1 MSLIQEAV
9 MLAPEI
15 IKNRRYLHQNAEVHN
30 ELPVTKKYVKEQL
43 IAMGLK
49 PLEISKS
56 SLVVNIVGGKPG
68 KTFLLRADM
77 DALPMKELLDLP
89 FKSQTEN
96 MHACGHDLH
105 TSMLLGAAKILV
117 AHQNEIEGTVKLMFQ
132 PAEETLSGALEM
144 IEGGVLTNPKVDAAM
159 MIHVFA
165 GIPAPTGLIFYMS
178 PGAAS
183 ASSDWFD
190 ITIQGKGGHGAVPNM
205 AIDPLVTMSNIHLA
219 LGEINAREVDPDKF
233 LIITPCVLKGGTVG
247 NVIPD
252 SAFMQGTIR
261 TFDNDVRKLAKKR
274 VKEIAEGIALTYR
287 CTAEV
292 KFSRGCPSLM
302 NDKDVRDS
310 IVKYTK
316 ELIGPQAVIDA
327 SVIPGAGGGRM
338 SGSEDFAFIS
348 ELVPSTMLGLA
359 ANIVNEDGKSYG
371 QHHPKVQFDEK
382 ALPVGA
388 AVYAN
393 AAISWL
399 KEHK

>member
-1 MSLIQEAV
+1 MSIMQEAV

-15 IKNRRYLHQNAEVHN
+15 IKNRRYLHRNAEVHN
-30 ELPVTKKYVKEQL
+30 ELPVTQKYVKEQL
-43 IAMGLK
+43 IAMGLE
-49 PLEISKS
+49 PIEISKS
-56 SLVVNIVGGKPG
+56 SLVVNIKGSKPG

-77 DALPMKELLDLP
+77 DALPMKEQVDLP

-105 TSMLLGAAKILV
+105 TAMLLGAAKILK
-117 AHQNEIEGTVKLMFQ
+117 AHQDEIEGTVKLMFQ
-132 PAEETLSGALEM
+132 PAEETLTGAAQM
-144 IEGGVLTNPKVDAAM
+144 IEGGVLENPKVDAAM

-165 GIPAPTGLIFYMS
+165 GIPAPTGLIFYMATG
-178 PGAAS
+178 PAS

-190 ITIQGKGGHGAVPNM
+190 IKIQGKGGHGAVPHM
-205 AIDPLVTMSNIHLA
+205 AVDPLVAMSNIHLA

-233 LIITPCVLKGGTVG
+233 LVITPCVLQGGTIG

-252 SAFMQGTIR
+252 KAFMQGTIR
-261 TFDNDVRKLAKKR
+261 TFDNDVREFTKKR
-274 VKEIAEGIALTYR
+274 VKEIAEGIATTYR
-287 CTAEV
+287 CTANVEY
-292 KFSRGCPSLM
+292 SRGCPSLI
-302 NDKDVRDS
+302 NNKEVRDS

-316 ELIGPQAVIDA
+316 ELIGPQAVLDA

-338 SGSEDFAFIS
+338 GGSEDFAFIS
-348 ELVPSTMLGLA
+348 EKVPSTMLGLA

-393 AAISWL
+393 SALKWL
-399 KEHK
+399 KENK

>member
-1 MSLIQEAV
+1 MSLMQEAI
-9 MLAPEI
+9 LLTPEI
-15 IKNRRYLHQNAEVHN
+15 VKNRRYLHQNAEVHN
-30 ELPVTKKYVKEQL
+30 ELPITQKYVKEQL
-43 IAMGLK
+43 IAMGLE
-49 PLEISKS
+49 PIEVSKS
-56 SLVVNIVGGKPG
+56 SLVVNIKGPNPG

-77 DALPMKELLDLP
+77 DALPMKELVDLP

-105 TSMLLGAAKILV
+105 TSMLLGAAKILK
-117 AHQNEIEGTVKLMFQ
+117 AHQSELVGTVKLMFQ
-132 PAEETLSGALEM
+132 PAEETLSGAAEM
-144 IEGGVLTNPKVDAAM
+144 IEGGVLENPQVDAAM
-159 MIHVFA
+159 MIHVFS
-165 GIPAPTGLIFYMS
+165 GIPAPTGLIFYMAAG
-178 PGAAS
+178 PAS

-190 ITIQGKGGHGAVPNM
+190 IQIQGKGGHGAMPNM
-205 AIDPLVTMSNIHLA
+205 AVDPLVTMSNIHLA

-233 LIITPCVLKGGTVG
+233 LVITPCVLKGGTVG

-252 SAFMQGTIR
+252 SAYMQGTIR
-261 TFDNDVRKLAKKR
+261 TFDNDVRELAKKR

-287 CTAEV
+287 CTADV
-292 KFSRGCPSLM
+292 KFSRGCPSLI
-302 NDKDVRDS
+302 NDQEVRDS

-316 ELIGPQAVIDA
+316 ELIGPQAVLDA
-327 SVIPGAGGGRM
+327 SIIPGAGGGRM
-338 SGSEDFAFIS
+338 GGSEDFAFIS

-359 ANIVNEDGKSYG
+359 ANVVHKDGKSYG

>member
-1 MSLIQEAV
+1 MSIIQEAV

-30 ELPVTKKYVKEQL
+30 ELPVTQKYVKEQL
-43 IAMGLK
+43 IAMGLE
-49 PLEISKS
+49 PNEISKS
-56 SLVVNIVGGKPG
+56 SLVVNIKGSKPG

-77 DALPMKELLDLP
+77 DALPMKEQVDLP

-105 TSMLLGAAKILV
+105 TSMLLGAAKILK
-117 AHQNEIEGTVKLMFQ
+117 AHQDEIEGTVKLMFQ
-132 PAEETLSGALEM
+132 PAEETLTGAAEM
-144 IEGGVLTNPKVDAAM
+144 IEGGVLENPKVDAAM

-165 GIPAPTGLIFYMS
+165 GIPAPTGLIFYMATG
-178 PGAAS
+178 PAS

-190 ITIQGKGGHGAVPNM
+190 IKIQGKGGHGAVPHM
-205 AIDPLVTMSNIHLA
+205 AVDPLVTMSNIHLA
-219 LGEINAREVDPDKF
+219 IGEINSREVDPDKF
-233 LIITPCVLKGGTVG
+233 LVITPCVLQGGTIG

-261 TFDNDVRKLAKKR
+261 TFDNDVREFAKKR
-274 VKEIAEGIALTYR
+274 VKEIAEGIAATYR
-287 CTAEV
+287 CTATVEY
-292 KFSRGCPSLM
+292 SRGCPSLI
-302 NDKDVRDS
+302 NNQEVRDS
-310 IVKYTK
+310 VVKYTK
-316 ELIGPQAVIDA
+316 ELIGPKAVLDA

-338 SGSEDFAFIS
+338 GGSEDFAFIS
-348 ELVPSTMLGLA
+348 EKVPSTMLGLA
-359 ANIVNEDGKSYG
+359 ANIVDKDGNSYG

-393 AAISWL
+393 AALSWL
-399 KEHK
+399 REHK